1 VAPRDPSTS
10 LGMTARKDTVTTK
23 RKMRIE
29 TLAVHAGH
37 AIDPATGAVAAPIHL
52 STTFERD
59 AEGGYPHGYSY
70 GRSANPNRHALEE
83 GLAALEGGADAAA
96 FSSGLAA
103 SSAILQS
110 LAPGDHVVAPT
121 DVYHGMTKLLREIFT
136 RWGLEVSFVDMTDLD
151 AIKRAL
157 RPETKLVWVET
168 PSNPRLKITD
178 IARVTEIA
186 HAGGAICA
194 CDNTWSPIV
203 QRPLDLG
210 ADLVVHAT
218 TKYLGGHSDVT
229 GGIVIA
235 NTKTD
240 FFDRVRE
247 TQTTGGAVPSPFDCW
262 LILRGMRSLPWRMR
276 AHSENA
282 SRVATWLTDHPRVEA
297 VHYPGLASHAGH
309 EIAARQMSA
318 FSGMLSFEVHGGRE
332 AALGVAAKT
341 EIFIRATSLG
351 GVESLIEHRASI
363 KGEDPRTPQGL
374 LRLSIGLEHPD
385 DLIEDL
391 AQALEL

>member
-1 VAPRDPSTS
+1 
-10 LGMTARKDTVTTK
+10 MTTNQ
-23 RKMRIE
+23 KMRIE

-37 AIDPATGAVAAPIHL
+37 AIDAATGAVAAPIHL

-59 AEGGYPHGYSY
+59 PEGGYPHGYSY
-70 GRSANPNRHALEE
+70 GRSANPTRHALEE
-83 GLAALEGGADAAA
+83 GLTALEGGEDAAA
-96 FSSGLAA
+96 FGSGLAA
-103 SSAILQS
+103 CSAVLQA

-121 DVYHGMTKLLREIFT
+121 DVYHGMTKVLREIFM

-151 AIKRAL
+151 GIRQAV
-157 RPETKLVWVET
+157 RPGTKLLWVET

-178 IARVTEIA
+178 IAHVTEIA
-186 HAGGAICA
+186 HAAGAICA
-194 CDNTWSPIV
+194 CDNTWAPIV

-229 GGIVIA
+229 GGVVIA
-235 NTKTD
+235 RTKTE
-240 FFDRVRE
+240 FFERVRE
-247 TQTTGGAVPSPFDCW
+247 IQKTGGAVPSPFDCW

-282 SRVATWLTDHPRVEA
+282 ARVAAWLADHPSVEA

-309 EIAARQMSA
+309 DIAARQMSA
-318 FSGMLSFEVHGGRE
+318 FSGMLSFEVRGDRE

-341 EIFIRATSLG
+341 EIFTRATSLG

-391 AQALEL
+391 KLALA

>member
-1 VAPRDPSTS
+1 MRPI
-10 LGMTARKDTVTTK
+10 LMTTN

-37 AIDPATGAVAAPIHL
+37 AIDAATGAVAAPIHL
-52 STTFERD
+52 STTFQRD
-59 AEGGYPHGYSY
+59 PEGGYAHGYSY
-70 GRSANPNRHALEE
+70 GRSANPTRHALEV
-83 GLAALEGGADAAA
+83 GLAALEGGEDAAA
-96 FSSGLAA
+96 FGSGLAA
-103 SSAILQS
+103 GSAVLQA

-121 DVYHGMTKLLREIFT
+121 DVYHGMTKVLREIFM

-151 AIKRAL
+151 GIRQAV
-157 RPETKLVWVET
+157 RPATKLVWVET

-178 IARVTEIA
+178 IARVAEMA
-186 HAGGAICA
+186 HAAGALCA

-235 NTKTD
+235 KTKTD
-240 FFDRVRE
+240 FFERVRE
-247 TQTTGGAVPSPFDCW
+247 IQTTGGAVPSPFDCW
-262 LILRGMRSLPWRMR
+262 LVLRGMRSLPWRMR

-282 SRVATWLTDHPRVEA
+282 ARVAAWLANHPRVEA

-318 FSGMLSFEVHGGRE
+318 FSGMLSFEVRGGRE
-332 AALGVAAKT
+332 AALAVATKT
-341 EIFIRATSLG
+341 GIFIRATSLG